1 MKVLLVEDDR
11 SNRKYEQWLLEDL
24 GCEVTA
30 VADAEMAL
38 YTLSREQPDLVL
50 LDILLPGESGLALG
64 RHIRASGGVFA
75 KVPMI
80 AVTYADMDREVLA
93 EAGFD
98 GFLPKPFTKRDFV
111 SAVARVARATGLA
124 LG

>member
-38 YTLSREQPDLVL
+38 YALTRERPDLLL
-50 LDILLPGESGLALG
+50 LDIMLPGESGLALG
-64 RHIRASGGVFA
+64 KRIRASGGESA
-75 KVPMI
+75 GVPMI
-80 AVTYADMDREVLA
+80 AVTYADVDREALS

-111 SAVARVARATGLA
+111 SAVAKVARATGLP